1 MQLQNSHPPS
11 ISMIM
16 QRAGPITLIV
26 ANLIPLIG
34 VMLWGWSAGA
44 LVTLYWAENLIVGG
58 ITLLKMF
65 HKGSVTAL
73 PRMAFFLVHYGVFCI
88 GHAMLLS
95 TLVESHP
102 MKTGGGFG
110 DEISSGGGKNAES
123 LVEPIVSIFSNASD
137 YWIWGFTAL
146 LLSHVVS
153 LFINYFG
160 RQEYLA
166 ETVRTLMGAPYKRII
181 ITHIVVLVGAVVTEK
196 LGSPIYILFV
206 LVMIKTIVD
215 VFLHIREHRQPGHA
229 YSNGQAI
236 SEFTH

>member
-16 QRAGPITLIV
+16 QRAGPIALIV

-73 PRMAFFLVHYGVFCI
+73 PRMVFFLIHYGIFCI
-88 GHAMLLS
+88 GHAVLLS

-110 DEISSGGGKNAES
+110 DEPAVGAGAMDLI
-123 LVEPIVSIFSNASD
+123 EPVVTIFSNASD
-137 YWIWGFTAL
+137 YWVWGFSAL
-146 LLSHVVS
+146 LVSHVVS

-160 RQEYLA
+160 QQEYLV
-166 ETVRTLMGAPYKRII
+166 ENLKTLMGAPYKRIM
-181 ITHIVVLVGAVVTEK
+181 ITHVVVLVGAVVTEK
-196 LGSPIYILFV
+196 LGSPVYILLA
-206 LVMIKTIVD
+206 LVFLKTIVD
-215 VFLHIREHRQPGHA
+215 VFFHVREHRQPGHA
-229 YSNGQAI
+229 YSSGETAP
-236 SEFTH
+236 EYMA